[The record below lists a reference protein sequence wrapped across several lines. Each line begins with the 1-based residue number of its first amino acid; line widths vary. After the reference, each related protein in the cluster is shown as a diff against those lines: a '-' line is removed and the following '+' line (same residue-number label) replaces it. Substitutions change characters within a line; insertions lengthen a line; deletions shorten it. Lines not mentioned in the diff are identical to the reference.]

1 MSDIKCISIQ
11 RASKEYGVPIE
22 KFLINTP
29 YQIDSIDGKEAVVYV
44 KDGQLMPRTAVD
56 DIDTHVAQCK
66 ALIDYLPEY
75 LTEDDE

>member
-29 YQIDSIDGKEAVVYV
+29 YQIDTIDGKEVVVYV

-56 DIDTHVAQCK
+56 DIDTLVAQHK
-66 ALIDYLPEY
+66 ALSDYLPEY